1 MQKDGTEI
9 PIWGS
14 DEKDVLMSGEAQD
27 FARYIL
33 NLDSSREEYEAASA
47 LSLDVSLVMEEIRNS
62 AGIQFPLYCR

>member
-9 PIWGS
+9 PIWGH

-33 NLDSSREEYEAASA
+33 NFDSSREEYEGGFRS
-47 LSLDVSLVMEEIRNS
+47 VFGCEPCY
-62 AGIQFPLYCR
+62 G